1 MKKSIIYGML
11 AVVGATLTGCND
23 FLDDNRWPQDVQSNN
38 PAYWS
43 NAVNV
48 QGQINQ
54 IYNNFYGYGNAAGRN
69 GTFYFQ
75 SLSDDQVGIWGA
87 DVQFNSWNFLIT
99 PGTSSVWNSTYTE
112 IRHMNSI
119 IEGVSSGSLADGI
132 DGKNFIGIARMN
144 RAWQYYDLVR
154 HFGDVPLIL
163 TVLDPSDDAALFG
176 PRTPRN
182 EVMDQAL
189 EDIDFAIANIS
200 TPSSK
205 TEFSRDLAYAMKAEI
220 CLYEASM
227 AKYHQK
233 DNTRANMFYNEVV
246 KACEALMA
254 AGYEIEPEYGTI
266 YNSLWDASNGVPSL
280 RDSKEVIFMKGYKI
294 SVLQHSLVKYTNI
307 GEILGMSKDAFDSYL
322 FLDGKPM
329 SMQEDKN
336 DVGVIPVYKIRQE
349 DGSVK
354 DVTGQLNIK
363 HCLDV
368 RDKRLSATIDTCV
381 FYNGYV
387 WARPNNGAAMEST
400 TGYGV
405 KKFYQPGFT
414 YEEATTDGRNFTC
427 APLYWIAEI
436 YLAYAEAKAEL
447 GNLTDDDLNK
457 SINKLYKRAGFE
469 NGFTKAQLEGMNDPA
484 NNMGISSL
492 LWEIRRCR
500 RCELMFDKGQRYWDL
515 VRWHQLE
522 LLDNTKHPNVT
533 LGANVKNSV
542 ADHVIKNT
550 NNYIDRYQGTTRTFS
565 EREYLFPLGID
576 QLNLNDQLKQNPG
589 WESPTK

>member
-1 MKKSIIYGML
+1 MKKSLIYGML
-11 AVVGATLTGCND
+11 AVVGVSLTGCND

-48 QGQINQ
+48 QGQIDQ

-75 SLSDDQVGIWGA
+75 SLSDDQVGIWGSS
-87 DVQFNSWNFLIT
+87 VQFNNWSNLAT
-99 PGTSSVWNSTYTE
+99 PGTSSVWNSTYEE

-119 IEGVSSGSLADGI
+119 IEGVKGGTLANEKEGL
-132 DGKNFIGIARMN
+132 NFIGIARMN

-154 HFGDVPLIL
+154 HFGDVPLVL
-163 TVLDPSDDAALFG
+163 TVLDPTDDAELYG

-182 EVMDQAL
+182 EVMDEVLADL
-189 EDIDFAIANIS
+189 DFAIENI
-200 TPSSK
+200 TTISSK
-205 TEFSRDLAYAMKAEI
+205 ITFSRDLAYAMKAEI
-220 CLYEASM
+220 CLYEAAM

-233 DNTRANMFYNEVV
+233 DNTRATKYYNEVIT
-246 KACEALMA
+246 ACEYLMS
-254 AGYEIEPEYGTI
+254 AGYELEPEYGTI
-266 YNSLWDASNGVPSL
+266 YNSVWEATNGMPSL
-280 RDSKEVIFMKGYKI
+280 QASKEVIFMKGYKI
-294 SVLQHSLVKYTNI
+294 SVLQHSMVKYTNI

-329 SMQEDKN
+329 SMQKDKN
-336 DVGVIPVYKIRQE
+336 DEGIIPTYKITNE
-349 DGSVK
+349 DGEVEEVK
-354 DVTGQLNIK
+354 GQLNIK
-363 HCLDV
+363 HCLEA

-381 FYNGYV
+381 FYVGYT
-387 WARPNNGAAMEST
+387 WARPNNGAAMESMS
-400 TGYGV
+400 GYGV
-405 KKFYQPGFT
+405 KKFYQPNFT
-414 YEEATTDGRNFTC
+414 FEEATTDGRNYTC

-447 GNLTDDDLNK
+447 GTLNNDDLNK
-457 SINKLYKRAGFE
+457 SINKLYKRAGLPE
-469 NGFTKAQLEGMNDPA
+469 QTVAGLEAIADPA

-522 LLDNTKHPNVT
+522 ILDNTKYPNTT
-533 LGANVKNSV
+533 LGANVKNSK
-542 ADHVIKNT
+542 ADHVVKT
-550 NNYIDRYQGTTRTFS
+550 SGDYMDFYQGTTRQFTD
-565 EREYLFPLGID
+565 REYLFPLGID
-576 QLNLNDQLKQNPG
+576 QLNLNKNLVQNPG
-589 WESPTK
+589 WKTTSK